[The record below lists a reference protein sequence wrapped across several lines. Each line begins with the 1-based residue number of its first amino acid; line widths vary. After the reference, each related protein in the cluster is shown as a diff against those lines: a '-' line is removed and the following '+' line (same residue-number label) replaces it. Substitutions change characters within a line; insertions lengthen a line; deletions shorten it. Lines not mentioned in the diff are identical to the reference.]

1 MNMGRQSSIS
11 VIRLALDR
19 MEAINKG
26 IRKELLQHYSSR
38 GINPD
43 TIEHAIDR
51 LGTWVC
57 ELEESIA
64 DLKKELKQND

>member
-1 MNMGRQSSIS
+1 MGSQS
-11 VIRLALDR
+11 VIRVIRLVLDR

-43 TIEHAIDR
+43 TIEHSIER

-57 ELEESIA
+57 ELEELIV
-64 DLKKELKQND
+64 DLKQELKNND